1 MGSSIIYRREYPQIP
16 PKVAY
21 RLTGKGRSLLP
32 IPADTC
38 RWSEVHRPPH

>member
-1 MGSSIIYRREYPQIP
+1 MGSSIIHRRVYPQIP

-32 IPADTC
+32 DLVDMR
-38 RWSEVHRPPH
+38 RWGEVHRPPH